1 MKFLLPED
9 FATPKGRRR
18 AWRSLLLDDH
28 GVLRTVYDNTH
39 RLSEEMW
46 RSYQPSPGRIARW
59 SRLGVR
65 TIVNL
70 RGLRNHERQPG
81 FYFLEEEAAKR
92 HGIRLVNFR
101 AYSREAPKPE
111 FILGLAELFDSI
123 EYPALLHCKSGA
135 DRAGLASAL
144 YLFLRAE
151 RPLDEALQQLT
162 FRYGHVRHGKT
173 GVLGAFFDAY
183 RAAAR
188 AEGAAETPE
197 HFLSWVREEY
207 DRDAVQ
213 AAFRPTTLG
222 ALLTEHVLRRE

>member
-1 MKFLLPED
+1 MSFVAPPG
-9 FATPKGRRR
+9 TRRGLR
-18 AWRSLLLDDH
+18 DWTELIFKDH
-28 GVLRTVYDNTH
+28 GFLRIWWHNLHEVAPG
-39 RLSEEMW
+39 MW
-46 RSYQPSPGRIARW
+46 RSNQPGPSRVHAAAGRGI
-59 SRLGVR
+59 R

-151 RPLDEALQQLT
+151 RPLDEALRQLT

-183 RAAAR
+183 REAAR
-188 AEGAAETPE
+188 AEGAEETPE